1 MHLRK
6 DYKPSSSI
14 SYNDYTPDS
23 IVQSIIEKFVERAKK
38 GEKKYNTTLDRQDL
52 GISQWIEHSQ
62 DELMD
67 GILYLEK
74 LKYDLIH
81 SSDRKE
87 WG

>member
-1 MHLRK
+1 MSKLN
-6 DYKPSSSI
+6 YTE
-14 SYNDYTPDS
+14 YTPDT
-23 IVQSIIEKFVERAKK
+23 IVQSIIEKFVDRAEK

-52 GISQWIEHSQ
+52 SILQWIEHSQ

-74 LKYDLIH
+74 LKHDLIY
-81 SSDRKE
+81 SSERKV

>member
-1 MHLRK
+1 MGKLT
-6 DYKPSSSI
+6 YT
-14 SYNDYTPDS
+14 DYTPDT
-23 IVQSIIEKFVERAKK
+23 IVQSILEKFIERAEK

-52 GISQWIEHSQ
+52 SIAQWIEHSQ

-74 LKYDLIH
+74 LKHDLLY
-81 SSDRKE
+81 SSERKV

>member
-1 MHLRK
+1 MSKLT
-6 DYKPSSSI
+6 YT
-14 SYNDYTPDS
+14 DYTPDT
-23 IVQSIIEKFVERAKK
+23 IVQSILEKFVERAEK

-52 GISQWIEHSQ
+52 NVLQWIEHSQ

-74 LKYDLIH
+74 LKHDLLY
-81 SSDRKE
+81 SSERKV

>member
-1 MHLRK
+1 MSKLT
-6 DYKPSSSI
+6 YT
-14 SYNDYTPDS
+14 DYTPDT
-23 IVQSIIEKFVERAKK
+23 IVQSIIEKFVERAEK

-52 GISQWIEHSQ
+52 NITQWIEHSQ

-74 LKYDLIH
+74 LKHDLLY
-81 SSDRKE
+81 SSERKV